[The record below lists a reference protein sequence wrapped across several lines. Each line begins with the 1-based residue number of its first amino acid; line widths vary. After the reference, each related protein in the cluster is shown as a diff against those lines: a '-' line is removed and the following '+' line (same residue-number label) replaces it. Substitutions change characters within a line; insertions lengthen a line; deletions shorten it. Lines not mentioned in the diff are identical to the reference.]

1 MPSEEGRV
9 YWPAGVGD
17 FFFGADFG
25 LAVRGFVAA
34 LAAGLVDT
42 LALTCG
48 VGIGFAFGFGFGFG
62 RKGMSP
68 RRRLAGQ
75 ILNAG
80 HFLQPTAMAIGQM
93 VMAIPFD
100 VAKSASV

>member
-1 MPSEEGRV
+1 MNTACRGMPSEEGSV
-9 YWPAGVGD
+9 YLPAAVGC

-34 LAAGLVDT
+34 LAAGRADA
-42 LALTCG
+42 LALISG
-48 VGIGFAFGFGFGFG
+48 VGVGVGFN
-62 RKGMSP
+62 GMSP

-93 VMAIPFD
+93 VMGIPLV
-100 VAKSASV
+100 VAKRASV

>member
-9 YWPAGVGD
+9 YLPAGVGC

-34 LAAGLVDT
+34 LAAGRADT
-42 LALTCG
+42 LALTSG
-48 VGIGFAFGFGFGFG
+48 VGVGF
-62 RKGMSP
+62 KGMSP

-93 VMAIPFD
+93 VMGIPL
-100 VAKSASV
+100 VVTKRASV